1 MNSRAPQIYVIAG
14 PNGSGKTTSA
24 KTLLPELLN
33 CHEYVNA
40 DSVAAAL
47 SPFNPDAVA
56 MQAGRLM
63 LERIHY
69 LAGQGVDFAFETT
82 LASRTFMHFLENCK
96 TLGYEVNILFLWLKT
111 PDIAIQ
117 RVKSRVE
124 QGGHDI
130 PEAVIVRRYFR
141 SISNFLNTYSQTA
154 DNWLLYDNSERHS
167 ELIAYKTCD
176 ISINVIDTAI
186 WQQIKRAKNADENR

>member
-1 MNSRAPQIYVIAG
+1 MNDRAPQIYVIAG

-56 MQAGRLM
+56 IQAGRLM

-69 LAGQGVDFAFETT
+69 LAGSICNFFTVYQ
-82 LASRTFMHFLENCK
+82 K
-96 TLGYEVNILFLWLKT
+96 
-111 PDIAIQ
+111 IA
-117 RVKSRVE
+117 
-124 QGGHDI
+124 
-130 PEAVIVRRYFR
+130 
-141 SISNFLNTYSQTA
+141 T
-154 DNWLLYDNSERHS
+154 NWFLYDNREEESQ
-167 ELIAYKTCD
+167 LIARKMENTNNVD
-176 ISINVIDTAI
+176 IIDELLWKVINEGL
-186 WQQIKRAKNADENR
+186 KNEKKP

>member
-1 MNSRAPQIYVIAG
+1 MSNREPQIYVIAG

-56 MQAGRLM
+56 LQAGRLM

-69 LAGQGVDFAFETT
+69 LAEQEVDFAFETT
-82 LASRTFMHFLENCK
+82 LASRSFIPFFLRGQE
-96 TLGYEVNILFLWLKT
+96 
-111 PDIAIQ
+111 
-117 RVKSRVE
+117 
-124 QGGHDI
+124 
-130 PEAVIVRRYFR
+130 
-141 SISNFLNTYSQTA
+141 
-154 DNWLLYDNSERHS
+154 
-167 ELIAYKTCD
+167 
-176 ISINVIDTAI
+176 
-186 WQQIKRAKNADENR
+186 